1 MDKIQYLLERL
12 EAMDKKYD
20 DKLDAILIQ
29 TTKTNGRV
37 NALEDWKKN
46 VAKVVSVIVGFGVTV
61 AGYFFE
67 KEINK

>member
-1 MDKIQYLLERL
+1 MDKIQFILDRL

-37 NALEDWKKN
+37 SVLEDWKKTIG
-46 VAKVVSVIVGFGVTV
+46 KVVSVIVGFGVTV